1 MSDIGTRF
9 RKFIDYKKGNDSYV
23 KIAEK
28 LGMSNQRM
36 SNLFSGKEFGIK
48 VIEVL
53 MKEFPEL
60 NIRWLVLGQGEML
73 LKEYREKEEE
83 QIRNDLSFR
92 FKEIESIIPHLS
104 LNQLKRISSG
114 DLFSNEEIKK
124 IKEEMST

>member
-9 RKFIDYKKGNDSYV
+9 RKFIDYKRGNDSYV

-36 SNLFSGKEFGIK
+36 SNLFNGKQFGIK

-53 MKEFPEL
+53 MREFPEL
-60 NIRWLVLGQGEML
+60 NIRWLLLGEEEML
-73 LKEYREKEEE
+73 LQGYREKEEE
-83 QIRNDLSFR
+83 KIRADLSSR
-92 FKEIESIIPHLS
+92 FKEIESLIPHLS

-114 DLFSNEEIKK
+114 DLFSDEEIKK
-124 IKEEMST
+124 IKGEIST